1 MSLNPYDE
9 ELGSGEAPSER
20 SVSRRDL
27 IKHGA
32 AAVVGGAAA
41 LGGAPAYAQAP
52 AGTTNPNNKNMAG
65 TKFRAYVRHAD
76 FKSTTVETVTLR
88 EIHPRQVVIRLQAS
102 HITSMTPTR

>member
-9 ELGSGEAPSER
+9 ELGGGEAPSER

-41 LGGAPAYAQAP
+41 LGGALHAQAP
-52 AGTTNPNNKNMAG
+52 AGTTNPNNKSMAG
-65 TKFRAYVRHAD
+65 TKFGPTSAMPISSR
-76 FKSTTVETVTLR
+76 
-88 EIHPRQVVIRLQAS
+88 PRSKR
-102 HITSMTPTR
+102 